1 MSSDGFDSLAELF
14 SKLKFRRQIIGGL
27 SEADVWKKL
36 EEVQT
41 EYRRLYDLQA
51 AGYEARLKEREERIR
66 QLKEQIS
73 MIGGNRK
80 SGEEF
85 PMTGG
90 SHQPGEEFSMNG
102 RSRQPGEEFPMT
114 GGSHQQGEQLFK
126 TDGSRN
132 EL

>member
-1 MSSDGFDSLAELF
+1 MSSDRLEPLTELF

-51 AGYEARLKEREERIR
+51 AGYEAKLKEREDRIH
-66 QLKEQIS
+66 QLEQELS
-73 MIGGNRK
+73 LA
-80 SGEEF
+80 
-85 PMTGG
+85 GG
-90 SHQPGEEFSMNG
+90 S
-102 RSRQPGEEFPMT
+102 R
-114 GGSHQQGEQLFK
+114 K
-126 TDGSRN
+126 

>member
-51 AGYEARLKEREERIR
+51 AGYEAMLREREDRIH
-66 QLKEQIS
+66 QLEGLLS
-73 MIGGNRK
+73 R
-80 SGEEF
+80 SGENYQSEK
-85 PMTGG
+85 
-90 SHQPGEEFSMNG
+90 
-102 RSRQPGEEFPMT
+102 
-114 GGSHQQGEQLFK
+114 QLSAAVG
-126 TDGSRN
+126 DRD